1 MEFKISQLAISG
13 LKVNRLDMYGEV
25 CVLYHWGSHC
35 SSYELIFTISLCRN
49 SSRSRGLSILQE
61 LGSFKF
67 DVRSMLCKFYSSSKL
82 SSVLF
87 LFQAL
92 SETQYL
98 YYTIAIMFFGVFVYE
113 LCVKLMKNLN
123 STTVEIHGRDS
134 PVVLDNS

>member
-25 CVLYHWGSHC
+25 CVLYQWGSHC

-49 SSRSRGLSILQE
+49 SSHSRGLSILQE

-98 YYTIAIMFFGVFVYE
+98 YYTIAIMFFWSV
-113 LCVKLMKNLN
+113 CV
-123 STTVEIHGRDS
+123 
-134 PVVLDNS
+134 